1 MSLIRWDPFGE
12 MHQLRG
18 QVNTLFEQML
28 ARQGQD
34 RAYSQTWA
42 PSVDI
47 LETDTTIV
55 LHVEVAGIKPEDI
68 DIAITGDTLT
78 IKGERKAEQEEHGKQ
93 YVRIERSY
101 GAFQRSFTLGVSIDQ
116 AGVKATSKDGVL
128 EITLPKREE
137 VKPKQVKV
145 EVHPTLEAAEVAGK

>member
-12 MHQLRG
+12 MNQLRS

-28 ARQGQD
+28 TRGGGELNTTQA
-34 RAYSQTWA
+34 WA

-47 LETDTTIV
+47 WETETAIV

-68 DIAITGDTLT
+68 DVSITGDTLT
-78 IKGERKAEQEEHGKQ
+78 IKGERKAQKEEKGKQ

-101 GAFQRSFTLGVSIDQ
+101 GAFQRSFTLGVPIDQ
-116 AGVKATSKDGVL
+116 TGVKAQSKDGVL
-128 EITLPKREE
+128 EVTLPKREE

-145 EVHPTLEAAEVAGK
+145 EVHPTLEAAEVTTK